1 MFKSIETINIQ
12 DIKRRPLEFYLKHIL
27 PMPKHTVGMIASRGG
42 MGKTFLSLRL
52 ASEFVKETGKKALVW
67 FSEDEPE
74 IIANR
79 FDKMID
85 DFKISKDTAK
95 DIHYITTSPKQ
106 FAVIDKGVFKANY
119 EAIADLRKDCLE
131 NNVGLVVIDPL
142 LAFYGGNENDNSQ
155 ARIFMQVFLDW
166 ARQDGINILFIHHAQ
181 KGDGSSRG
189 ASAFIDATR
198 YVYELH
204 YPMDYKKVN
213 IDFDKKDRG
222 IRVVRL
228 VKDNHNA
235 FYHVQKLF
243 NGAGEGEVKILP
255 SVKEIPITY
264 ESISC
269 QVAEDEKIKELVDTV
284 TISIADH
291 NNEKNAHGFKKQEI
305 KWDDLLDVVT
315 MGKAYAPAGFTD
327 GHRKNEHYLGD
338 TNVVFLDIDD
348 GMTLDEAH
356 TIFKDLQ
363 CFIFTTRSHQKD
375 KKGKI
380 CDRFRVCIKLDKPI
394 NLSVIDYKIAMQ
406 AVFDFFGSVDKS
418 TKDPARFYFSSPLDC
433 EVWFSKG
440 TIKLNWEELYKKQK
454 SVRLI
459 EDFRR
464 KEYAEQNKPTT
475 SDDIE
480 TALRKIDPDCE
491 YSTWLEVGMAIHSE
505 LGEGGMCVWDNWSR
519 GGSKYNEREMEAKW
533 RSFKTGSGVSIGTLF
548 HHAKNGYSPDRVESG
563 FVL

>member
-12 DIKRRPLEFYLKHIL
+12 DIKRKPLEFYLKHIL

-52 ASEFVKETGKKALVW
+52 ASEFVRETGKKALVW

-85 DFKISKDTAK
+85 DFKISKETDNN
-95 DIHYITTSPKQ
+95 IHYMTTSPKQ
-106 FAVIDKGVFKANY
+106 FALKDKGVFKANY

-142 LAFYGGNENDNSQ
+142 LAFYGGDENDNSQ

-166 ARQDGINILFIHHAQ
+166 AKQDGINILFIHHAQ

-204 YPMDYKKVN
+204 YPMDDKKVN

-235 FYHVQKLF
+235 FHHVQKLF
-243 NGAGEGEVKILP
+243 NGAGEGELKILP
-255 SVKEIPITY
+255 SVKEVPIVY
-264 ESISC
+264 ESISYKIND
-269 QVAEDEKIKELVDTV
+269 DEKIQEPIDTV
-284 TISIADH
+284 TVSIADH
-291 NNEKNAHGFKKQEI
+291 NDEKNSHGFNKQEI

-315 MGKAYAPAGFTD
+315 MGKAYAPAGFID
-327 GHRKNEHYLGD
+327 GHRKNENYLGD

-348 GMTLDEAH
+348 GMTFIEAQ
-356 TIFKDLQ
+356 TVFKDLQ

-380 CDRFRVCIKLDKPI
+380 CDRFRVAIKLDKPI
-394 NLSVIDYKIAMQ
+394 NLPVIDYKIAMQ
-406 AVFDFFGSVDKS
+406 SIFDFFGNVDRA
-418 TKDPARFYFSSPLDC
+418 TKDPARFYFSSPSDC
-433 EVWFSKG
+433 DVWYSQG
-440 TIKLNWEELYKKQK
+440 TEKLNWESLYKKQK
-454 SVRLI
+454 SIRLI
-459 EDFRR
+459 EDMKR
-464 KEYAEQNKPTT
+464 KEYAEQSKPTT
-475 SDDIE
+475 PSDIE
-480 TALRKIDPDCE
+480 TALYRIDPDCE
-491 YSTWLEVGMAIHSE
+491 YSMWVEIGMAIHSE
-505 LGEGGMCVWDNWSR
+505 LGEGGMSIWDNWSR
-519 GGSKYNEREMEAKW
+519 GGSKYNEREMETKW
-533 RSFKTGSGVSIGTLF
+533 RSFKNGSGVSIGTLF
-548 HHAKNGYSPDRVESG
+548 HHAKNGYASDMVEAG
-563 FVL
+563 MIL